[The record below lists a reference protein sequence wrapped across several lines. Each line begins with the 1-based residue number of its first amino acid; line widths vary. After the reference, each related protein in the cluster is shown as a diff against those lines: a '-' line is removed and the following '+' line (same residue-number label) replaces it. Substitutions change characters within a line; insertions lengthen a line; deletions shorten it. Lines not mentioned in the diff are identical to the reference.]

1 MKFISFV
8 QCKAKI
14 HYNKIH
20 VLVTTWPQ
28 EQFFNPTQI
37 LTHSCILT
45 ETSQI
50 FSSKKTCQIS
60 NLKKIAHSRDSRTF
74 KLQLIFSSPNRLMN
88 ARYQTPLIV
97 HVKIEELKFEEKK
110 TLYPS
115 FNAKLKC
122 TIKKF
127 TLSLPLGVMS
137 NSLTQ
142 RQF

>member
-20 VLVTTWPQ
+20 ARVTTWPQ

-50 FSSKKTCQIS
+50 FQVKKLAKFQI
-60 NLKKIAHSRDSRTF
+60 LKKSLIAGIHVHLNCSLF
-74 KLQLIFSSPNRLMN
+74 LAP
-88 ARYQTPLIV
+88 QTD
-97 HVKIEELKFEEKK
+97 
-110 TLYPS
+110 
-115 FNAKLKC
+115 
-122 TIKKF
+122 
-127 TLSLPLGVMS
+127 
-137 NSLTQ
+137 
-142 RQF
+142 